1 MEVCLFDVD
10 GTLVDSSEPV
20 LLALNK
26 ALSEVGLRGVTSG
39 DLGHLV
45 GPPLRRTLET
55 VVTDR
60 GGRVELTDRLI
71 DRYRLEYRTLS
82 IELAASYSGVA
93 TLLDEL
99 AGRTRL
105 GVVTSKP
112 AEYAIPILDALG
124 FSPMME
130 VIEGPD
136 LSETEAKPETLAR
149 ALTRLETRVEPRSV
163 AMIGDR
169 RQDVEAG
176 QSAGVGTI
184 GVTWGFGTRQEL
196 LTAGADHVVDSPG
209 QIKEIALAT
218 HCCVAPPK

>member
-1 MEVCLFDVD
+1 MELCLFDVD

-20 LLALNK
+20 LLSLNK
-26 ALSEVGLRGVTSG
+26 ALGDVGLDGVTED
-39 DLGHLV
+39 DLGRLV

-55 VVTDR
+55 VVMER
-60 GGRVELTDRLI
+60 GADVGLTDRVI
-71 DRYRLEYRTLS
+71 DNYRQEYRTLS
-82 IELAASYSGVA
+82 IELATSYPGVA
-93 TLLDEL
+93 ALLGDL

-112 AEYAIPILDALG
+112 ARYAIPILDALG

-136 LSETEAKPETLAR
+136 LSETEAKQATLAR
-149 ALTRLETRVEPRSV
+149 ALAGLETLIEPGSI

-176 QSAGVGTI
+176 QSAGVRTI

-196 LTAGADHVVDSPG
+196 LTAGAHYVVDVPD
-209 QIKEIALAT
+209 QVRQIALEAIQT
-218 HCCVAPPK
+218 P